1 MTRVVEML
9 NVDRCASLCRY
20 ADVLHRRLCEDP
32 VERLVRAG
40 HRCDHSTAGRSAAA
54 HAQHRQHLGLLHG
67 LRPLQGLLPVPGA
80 DRHVGVK

>member
-9 NVDRCASLCRY
+9 TFARRASLYRY
-20 ADVLHRRLCEDP
+20 ADVLHRRLREDP

-40 HRCDHSTAGRSAAA
+40 HRCDHSTAGCSAAA
-54 HAQHRQHLGLLHG
+54 HAHHRQHLGLLHG

-80 DRHVGVK
+80 YRNVSAR